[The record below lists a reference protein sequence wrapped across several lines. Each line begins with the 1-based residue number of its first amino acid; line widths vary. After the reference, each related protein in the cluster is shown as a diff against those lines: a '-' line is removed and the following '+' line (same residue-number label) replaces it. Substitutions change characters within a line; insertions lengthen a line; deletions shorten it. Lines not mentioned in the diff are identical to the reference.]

1 MVFLPESSDFMS
13 SSQDQML
20 KLAAPLDSHAFLN
33 NIRRAA
39 KEHNIWVSVGVHE
52 SSSEPKKV
60 NNIHVIVNDKG
71 DIVSIYRKTHM
82 YSSDMNDGPT
92 VDESKSTTPGDE
104 ITPPVDT
111 PLGKM
116 GSQICYD
123 LRYPEISIK
132 LRNKGAEIL
141 TFPSAFTPKTGA
153 HWEIL
158 LRARAV
164 ENQAFVIASGQIG
177 QHNEKR
183 ESFGH
188 AMIVDPWGTVLAEC
202 ADNAEIPG
210 MAIAPIDIGYLKQIR
225 KEQPVFENRRY
236 DLYPKIE

>member
-1 MVFLPESSDFMS
+1 MN
-13 SSQDQML
+13 
-20 KLAAPLDSHAFLN
+20 PL
-33 NIRRAA
+33 
-39 KEHNIWVSVGVHE
+39 
-52 SSSEPKKV
+52 
-60 NNIHVIVNDKG
+60 
-71 DIVSIYRKTHM
+71 
-82 YSSDMNDGPT
+82 
-92 VDESKSTTPGDE
+92 
-104 ITPPVDT
+104 
-111 PLGKM
+111 
-116 GSQICYD
+116 
-123 LRYPEISIK
+123 
-132 LRNKGAEIL
+132 
-141 TFPSAFTPKTGA
+141 
-153 HWEIL
+153 EIL